1 MKHRFPK
8 TLLLALSLAS
18 LIHGA
23 SADQLPGE
31 AKAFQ
36 CTGCHGPHGM
46 KSAPGQPAIGGRDP
60 DEILALLKDYQS
72 LHRINPAML
81 ALLIGLRDED
91 LEDIA
96 EYFSLVG
103 EGHL

>member
-1 MKHRFPK
+1 ME
-8 TLLLALSLAS
+8 SS
-18 LIHGA
+18 GI
-23 SADQLPGE
+23 SPGE
-31 AKAFQ
+31 EKWGSNLEQKSVA
-36 CTGCHGPHGM
+36 CT
-46 KSAPGQPAIGGRDP
+46 AGQPAIGGRDP
-60 DEILALLKDYQS
+60 DEILSLLKDYQS

-103 EGHL
+103 E